1 MNKIHLGGT
10 IMKNLRKAL
19 AVLLAAA
26 TILCLSS
33 GVFAANWTDVPNG
46 SWYESYVNTVVDA
59 GLMNGVGENKFD
71 PNGTLSR
78 AMFVTIL
85 NRAAGNTEVASSTV
99 FSDVVDGQW
108 YDRPVQWA
116 ESQGIVNGYTDGQFG
131 VNDPLTREQM
141 FTILY
146 RYFSAN
152 GKAEAP
158 ATALDRFTDKDK
170 VSAYA
175 VDAYRWA
182 VSQNIFYELEKNAL
196 NPSTACSRGEAAAVI
211 ARFMEYADKNYTK
224 LTRADLEAAVAE
236 LGIQYHLKNNK
247 FQYDS
252 MNLERNFGRY
262 YGGHYRLTEGAV
274 PEFGTDDTT
283 IYSVCSDYCY
293 KSYFAALGYRIFG
306 AQTYSDSVTDSY
318 WKHSEKEGMLLIR
331 WVKDDSVITSEDLK
345 FGVTKESCKSMEELH
360 AFIKDWKN
368 TMRPGDILLPKGHAL
383 MYIGNGYV
391 MDCGGGK
398 YDMKTGVD
406 MVEATGAVRYL
417 HKIEELFL
425 TDKSA
430 YGASYFMNPEKPAKD
445 YFCILR
451 PLNALVVDDG
461 DGNPANDVVK
471 SSIQALPDATESR
484 LKFEGMEINRT
495 VDITPYGSTFTGD
508 TLTYNVGITNFS
520 NQRNYMTWKQ
530 YENPSYKGI
539 EYKDL
544 VVTEKIPAGTTY
556 VEGSATEGGIYKDGV
571 ITWTLN
577 IPAGGVKNLTYKVTV
592 TAKQGEEIVSTGGFV
607 DRIPSNTIV
616 NPVGGKK
623 LSQAAQDGFK
633 KFGQTDASK
642 WRESYNIST
651 LAPDTDFAERI
662 YAKVGGIQLD
672 LPTVQE
678 IVNGILASKTYINK
692 SRSVRYYGTETGTAL
707 VLKETVDPRYQAIK
721 DMIVKD
727 SLGGRNMYFVDN
739 GMTINEFKD
748 NYMEVGDILVWAEC
762 TNKGK
767 VSKNTIIVQTGEK
780 EIAVM
785 ASDGLAGTVSGNSY
799 QSTIVRS
806 LSQDV
811 FFILR
816 PSLAI
821 ADINSNKYDA
831 SKEPTY
837 GTEPVNANILQE
849 AAPLSEEYVAKFKAL
864 QTETSWGK
872 STNTTFVENVYSK
885 VGLNLKQFT
894 NGTSIVN
901 LMKVT
906 FNTDVSDPT
915 TTSKYQYVPMAPLF
929 MEPNNKAI
937 MKMMVENYRGGAD
950 MVDDGNLIKTF
961 KVSDLKV
968 GDALFMAKRQGSIY
982 WVGIYL
988 GDNKMIVNE
997 YQKSVYNEY
1006 KMYDL
1011 TDASYSK
1018 LLSAY
1023 PRDNSTW
1030 EFFLLLRP
1038 SEGFKNINTGEKFN
1052 LGM

>member
-1 MNKIHLGGT
+1 
-10 IMKNLRKAL
+10 MKKLRKVL
-19 AVLLAAA
+19 AVLLTLA
-26 TILCLSS
+26 TVLSLS
-33 GVFAANWTDVPNG
+33 AGAFAANWTDVPKG
-46 SWYESYVNTVVDA
+46 SWYESYINTVVDA
-59 GLMNGVGENKFD
+59 GIMNGVGENKFD

-85 NRAAGNTEVASSTV
+85 NRAAGNTDVASNTV
-99 FSDVVDGQW
+99 FSDVVAGSW

-116 ESQGIVNGYTDGQFG
+116 ESQGVVNGYTDGRFG

-152 GKAEAP
+152 GKADAP
-158 ATALDRFTDKDK
+158 ADALDRFVDKDK

-182 VSQNIFYELEKNAL
+182 VAQNIFYELEKNTL
-196 NPSTACSRGEAAAVI
+196 NPGTACSRGEAAAVI

-236 LGIQYHLKNNK
+236 LGIQFHLKNKK

-252 MNLERNFGRY
+252 IDLSRVFNRY

-274 PEFGTDDTT
+274 PEYGTDDTT

-293 KSYFAALGYRIFG
+293 KSYFSALGYRIFG
-306 AQTYSDSVTDSY
+306 AETYSDSVTDSY
-318 WKHSEKEGMLLIR
+318 WKHSEPNGMLLIR
-331 WVKDDSVITSEDLK
+331 WVKDESVITSEDLK
-345 FGVTKESCKSMEELH
+345 FGVTKESCKSIEELR

-425 TDKSA
+425 SDTGP
-430 YGASYFMNPEKPAKD
+430 YGASYFMNPEKLPKD

-451 PLNALVVDDG
+451 PINALVVDDG
-461 DGNPANDVVK
+461 DGNPANDVVR
-471 SSIQALPDATESR
+471 SSIQALPDASESR
-484 LKFEGMEINRT
+484 LKYEGMEINRT

-520 NQRNYMTWKQ
+520 NQKNYMTWKQ

-539 EYKDL
+539 EYKGL

-556 VEGSATEGGIYKDGV
+556 VEGSATEGGVYKDGV

-577 IPAGGVKNLTYKVTV
+577 IPAGEVKNLTYKVTV

-623 LSQAAQDGFK
+623 LSQSAIDGFK

-642 WRESYNIST
+642 WREVYNVSA
-651 LAPDTDFAERI
+651 LAPDTDFAERV
-662 YAKVGGIQLD
+662 YAKAAGIQLD

-678 IVNGILASKTYINK
+678 LVSGLLTPKTMINK
-692 SRSVRYYGTETGTAL
+692 SESVRYYGTKTGTGL
-707 VLKETVDPRYQAIK
+707 TLRETVAPEYQMIK

-727 SLGGRNMYFVDN
+727 SLGGRNMYFADN

-748 NYMEVGDILVWAEC
+748 NYMEVGDILVWADADK
-762 TNKGK
+762 TGK
-767 VSKNTIIVQTGEK
+767 VTQSTIIVQTGEK

-785 ASDGLAGTVSGNSY
+785 ASDGLAGTVSSTSY
-799 QSTIVRS
+799 LSTLVRS
-806 LSQDV
+806 LSQNV

-821 ADINSNKYDA
+821 ADINAAKYDA
-831 SKEPTY
+831 SKEPAY
-837 GTEPVNANILQE
+837 GEEPASNAE
-849 AAPLSEEYVAKFKAL
+849 MVSAPLSEENIAKFKAL
-864 QTETSWGK
+864 QSETSWGK

-894 NGTSIVN
+894 NSTSIVN

-915 TTSKYQYVPMAPLF
+915 TTSKYQYVPMASLF

-937 MKMMVENYRGGAD
+937 MNMMVENYRGGAD

-968 GDALFMAKRQGSIY
+968 GDAIFMAKRQGSIY

-997 YQKSVYNEY
+997 YQKSAYNEY

-1011 TDASYSK
+1011 TDESYSK

-1023 PRDNSTW
+1023 PRDNSAW
-1030 EFFLLLRP
+1030 EFFLLIRP
-1038 SEGFKNINTGEKFN
+1038 SDGFKNINTGEKFD